1 MKLRRRALFAL
12 AFGVLVLACGD
23 PGHGPAAIAWGR
35 DACEHCA
42 MVISEKRFAMQ
53 IRSGGR
59 VHRFDD
65 PGCAIEW
72 LERQT
77 GAGAEATELW
87 VMDEDRQEWLD
98 ARSAFYRPGQ
108 RTPMA
113 YGFGAIAA
121 PEPGAVDFET
131 FRRRIRERER
141 PGSHAQP

>member
-1 MKLRRRALFAL
+1 MRMRALLAL
-12 AFGVLVLACGD
+12 VIASLVLGCGD
-23 PGHGPAAIAWGR
+23 PGHGPAAIAFGR
-35 DACEHCA
+35 DACAHCA
-42 MVISEKRFAMQ
+42 MVISDKRFAMQ
-53 IRSGGR
+53 VRSGGR

-72 LERQT
+72 LDQQPGQ
-77 GAGAEATELW
+77 GAGATELW

-121 PEPGAVDFET
+121 PENGSLDFDA

-141 PGSHAQP
+141 PGSRTQP